1 MDTTP
6 DTPPQPPDSFR
17 QGGEY
22 IVFTLTDGAPAAR
35 WIRTGLTDL
44 DYTEVLEGLSES
56 DSVLMLPSAGLVSS
70 QQRFQDRIR
79 RVTGGG
85 LPGVRKSD

>member
-1 MDTTP
+1 
-6 DTPPQPPDSFR
+6 
-17 QGGEY
+17 
-22 IVFTLTDGAPAAR
+22 LADGVPAAR

-70 QQRFQDRIR
+70 QQRFQARVR

-85 LPGVRKSD
+85 LPGVRKSN

>member
-1 MDTTP
+1 M
-6 DTPPQPPDSFR
+6 
-17 QGGEY
+17 
-22 IVFTLTDGAPAAR
+22 TDGVPAAR

-44 DYTEVLEGLSES
+44 DYSEVLEGLSES
-56 DSVLMLPSAGLVSS
+56 DSVLILPSAGLVRS

-85 LPGVRKSD
+85 LPGVKRSD